1 VLLLVDCSVGIK
13 QSLGSSWKQDGKDM
27 SQWNVQL
34 TAGSET
40 VKSLEL
46 SITGATLT
54 QVWELTRQSNGLFAL
69 PDYRLQSGGIVAGQ
83 VHQFGYIWES
93 AAQAT
98 ITVASINCGT
108 TAPSASPSTAPA
120 SPSVSPAAPSA
131 SPSAVPS
138 IVASPQPSPSSG
150 CSVSVT
156 QTARS
161 ANAGGSWTDG
171 AYIFQLYDLA
181 IVNNGNSPVT
191 AAQLTIS
198 LAAGQSITQSWNIEL
213 KSGTA
218 STYIV
223 PNTYGPLQIG
233 ATLGA
238 GYVLRSPLATGQPAA
253 PAIAIDSVT
262 CSGSPTANPSAAPA
276 SPSPSASPVA
286 PSASPS
292 AAPTIVATP
301 QPSPS
306 NGCGAV
312 VTVTA
317 RSAAAGGVWTENGNT
332 FQIFDINLANS
343 GQRPVNGGVLTFAFA
358 EASATITQFWEL
370 NRQGATNAFNVPF
383 NYGPL
388 QVGAIQGSGIIVRV
402 SGSSPA
408 AKPSTTLNSLS
419 CQ

>member
-1 VLLLVDCSVGIK
+1 MGIK

-46 SITGATLT
+46 SITGAALT

-93 AAQAT
+93 SAQAT

-120 SPSVSPAAPSA
+120 SPSASPAAPSA

-171 AYIFQLYDLA
+171 AYRFQLYDLA

-191 AAQLTIS
+191 AAQLTIA

-213 KSGTA
+213 KSGTVHRGNFLLRA
-218 STYIV
+218 DRDLKSLNLLLDSKWNVKVSDFGMI
-223 PNTYGPLQIG
+223 LRSS
-233 ATLGA
+233 
-238 GYVLRSPLATGQPAA
+238 YVLCASKIELRLTDSQCVVVRAGQ
-253 PAIAIDSVT
+253 
-262 CSGSPTANPSAAPA
+262 
-276 SPSPSASPVA
+276 
-286 PSASPS
+286 
-292 AAPTIVATP
+292 
-301 QPSPS
+301 
-306 NGCGAV
+306 
-312 VTVTA
+312 
-317 RSAAAGGVWTENGNT
+317 
-332 FQIFDINLANS
+332 
-343 GQRPVNGGVLTFAFA
+343 
-358 EASATITQFWEL
+358 
-370 NRQGATNAFNVPF
+370 
-383 NYGPL
+383 
-388 QVGAIQGSGIIVRV
+388 IQGPDQGVGQTHRQHPV
-402 SGSSPA
+402 DRA
-408 AKPSTTLNSLS
+408 
-419 CQ
+419 